1 MLYVCENNLY
11 AASTP
16 ATSTLAHR
24 DVAARAAGYDIP
36 GVVVDGNDVTAVYD
50 AAQKAVAR
58 ARNGE
63 GPSLI
68 ECKTYRWRGHT
79 ERVGGADPRP
89 QGEIR
94 AWQERD
100 PIERFVAGLMDQG
113 CITQEVWQEMDEEI
127 LEEIEDAV
135 QFAKESP
142 FPDLE
147 AAIEDVFAE

>member
-1 MLYVCENNLY
+1 MN
-11 AASTP
+11 
-16 ATSTLAHR
+16 
-24 DVAARAAGYDIP
+24 ARLIV
-36 GVVVDGNDVTAVYD
+36 GVGIR
-50 AAQKAVAR
+50 K
-58 ARNGE
+58 G
-63 GPSLI
+63 L
-68 ECKTYRWRGHT
+68 
-79 ERVGGADPRP
+79 GGADPRP

-113 CITQEVWQEMDEEI
+113 CISQEAWQEMDEEI
-127 LEEIEDAV
+127 LAEIEDAV